1 MKRPQRS
8 ALVRAAISGV
18 CAAFI
23 SGCATYGAGVNQAI
37 TQVQQGDL
45 VGSEAS
51 FKKALKPVGNDALL
65 YHMELGVIKHLQG
78 DYASSNQLLNK
89 AERIAE
95 DLETTS
101 ITSSLA
107 VMMSNPRQG
116 PYGGADFEKM
126 FINYY
131 KAMNYFGLAQSAT
144 TRNERLDALDG
155 ARIESRRLIIRL
167 NDLNSRKGTYAQQKD
182 KDQQTFT
189 QLLKIFEKLQGN
201 LIDMDQ
207 LEYRDDAMAHYLT
220 GISFEMNGEYDDARI
235 SYQKAAKS
243 YEDGFVKQFRLDD
256 DMTSQAWFDVVRMMR
271 KMGDQNDARR
281 LAKRKLS
288 KKQRAELDKWDDTAQ
303 LIVVED
309 KGLAPHRKEMNLE
322 LSVNPT
328 LQALEIRPYLFQN
341 DNAQLAWFYVLYAD
355 KGILDAVANYLDAT
369 EVGFVFNS
377 FTKTVTLGPLWDT
390 AEDLGLIQ
398 AIGNSMRITIPYYDP
413 IKKMG
418 ETELM
423 VGDKSYNL
431 IKSSNPAQMGLQ
443 EQIVNS
449 GFDIQMALARSA
461 LKALTAAKV
470 GDVGGQ
476 YGGLL
481 ATVGKLTAQL
491 TDAAETRNWLL
502 LPSDVRIRRLALEPG
517 QHQLTL
523 DSTLEYGL
531 HHREQKNIDL
541 KSGEIHLWQVRSLAP
556 VAGAPSSAVKSLV
569 QTGN

>member
-78 DYASSNQLLNK
+78 DYAGSNQLLNK

-328 LQALEIRPYLFQN
+328 LQALEF
-341 DNAQLAWFYVLYAD
+341 A
-355 KGILDAVANYLDAT
+355 
-369 EVGFVFNS
+369 
-377 FTKTVTLGPLWDT
+377 
-390 AEDLGLIQ
+390 
-398 AIGNSMRITIPYYDP
+398 RIYSRTT
-413 IKKMG
+413 M
-418 ETELM
+418 
-423 VGDKSYNL
+423 
-431 IKSSNPAQMGLQ
+431 
-443 EQIVNS
+443 
-449 GFDIQMALARSA
+449 
-461 LKALTAAKV
+461 
-470 GDVGGQ
+470 
-476 YGGLL
+476 
-481 ATVGKLTAQL
+481 
-491 TDAAETRNWLL
+491 
-502 LPSDVRIRRLALEPG
+502 PS
-517 QHQLTL
+517 
-523 DSTLEYGL
+523 
-531 HHREQKNIDL
+531 
-541 KSGEIHLWQVRSLAP
+541 
-556 VAGAPSSAVKSLV
+556 
-569 QTGN
+569 